1 MPVKECIAC
10 SKLLPDDGRFLTC
23 VECSFPYHMGTPC
36 SGVAESTFQVMGTKK
51 KEKWRCRSCRAK
63 DGRESSAPDKVSSQL
78 DIANL
83 SAQFAE
89 VNEKLDQ
96 LLSLKDK
103 VDSLLGL
110 PAQVNDLLTLK
121 TTFEE
126 MKATVNELKTS
137 VEFNSGQYDQLL
149 VEMTTSKKEINDLKA
164 EMTQLKNVVSEN
176 AACISHLQVELNDAE
191 QYNRLPNLEI
201 HGMPVSTNEDL
212 KKSVFDLA
220 DKLSIPS
227 FQPSDVVAVH
237 RLPSKKDKIPP
248 ILVRFSSS
256 AAREIWMK
264 ARSGLRELAQARTLP
279 QLYFNEN
286 LTQINRNLFWKART
300 RGKEKRFKYV
310 WVRNGKIFAKRQD
323 EATPVRIS
331 CEHDLELIN

>member
-1 MPVKECIAC
+1 
-10 SKLLPDDGRFLTC
+10 
-23 VECSFPYHMGTPC
+23 
-36 SGVAESTFQVMGTKK
+36 
-51 KEKWRCRSCRAK
+51 
-63 DGRESSAPDKVSSQL
+63 
-78 DIANL
+78 
-83 SAQFAE
+83 
-89 VNEKLDQ
+89 
-96 LLSLKDK
+96 
-103 VDSLLGL
+103 
-110 PAQVNDLLTLK
+110 
-121 TTFEE
+121 

-149 VEMTTSKKEINDLKA
+149 VEMTSKKEINDLKA

-176 AACISHLQVELNDAE
+176 AACISHLQVELNDAG

-201 HGMPVSTNEDL
+201 HGMPVSANEDL

-220 DKLSIPS
+220 DKLSIPY

-237 RLPSKKDKIPP
+237 RFPSKKDKIPP